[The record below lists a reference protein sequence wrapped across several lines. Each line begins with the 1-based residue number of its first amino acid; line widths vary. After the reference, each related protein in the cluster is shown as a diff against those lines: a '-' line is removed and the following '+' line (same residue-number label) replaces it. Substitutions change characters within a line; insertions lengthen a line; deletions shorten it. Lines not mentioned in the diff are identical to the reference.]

1 MYINVENLNELCECH
16 PELETVRKIT
26 ASHGEESEISL
37 IVELIAKLYQKLDAL
52 SQKFDTFTPKSEVK
66 PLEETPTKLTPAR
79 SR

>member
-52 SQKFDTFTPKSEVK
+52 TPKTEAKVVDEA
-66 PLEETPTKLTPAR
+66 PAKLTSAK
-79 SR
+79 SK